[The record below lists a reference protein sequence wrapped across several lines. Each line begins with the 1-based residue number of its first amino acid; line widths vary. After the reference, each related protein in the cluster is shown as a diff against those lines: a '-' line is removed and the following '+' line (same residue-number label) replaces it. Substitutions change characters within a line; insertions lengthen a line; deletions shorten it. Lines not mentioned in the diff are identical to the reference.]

1 MTVAGKCERIF
12 KRHFSCGHLLVHHGE
27 TDYKTRHDEEHVYAN
42 ETATE
47 HPNAQMAQ
55 HHQRDRYCTQELN
68 FLAYAMLRIHYN
80 SVVERLVTQ
89 RAAE

>member
-1 MTVAGKCERIF
+1 
-12 KRHFSCGHLLVHHGE
+12 
-27 TDYKTRHDEEHVYAN
+27 
-42 ETATE
+42 
-47 HPNAQMAQ
+47 MAQ
-55 HHQRDRYCTQELN
+55 HYQRDRYCTQELN

>member
-1 MTVAGKCERIF
+1 
-12 KRHFSCGHLLVHHGE
+12 
-27 TDYKTRHDEEHVYAN
+27 
-42 ETATE
+42 
-47 HPNAQMAQ
+47 MAE
-55 HHQRDRYCTQELN
+55 HHQRDGNCTQELN